1 MCEQDTWGGG
11 EQDPD
16 HENSLR
22 PPGVQRKS
30 SRKEDHLA

>member
-1 MCEQDTWGGG
+1 MGDHDTWGGG

-22 PPGVQRKS
+22 PSGVERKS
-30 SRKEDHLA
+30 SRKGDRLA